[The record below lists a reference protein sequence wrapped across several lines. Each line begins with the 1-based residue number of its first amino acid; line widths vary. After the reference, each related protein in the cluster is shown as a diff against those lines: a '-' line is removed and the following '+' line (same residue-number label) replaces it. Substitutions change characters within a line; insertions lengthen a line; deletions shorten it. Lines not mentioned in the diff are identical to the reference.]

1 MPGIDSGAGAR
12 ERRIR
17 FRSDLRPR
25 WRHEDVRGDDCE
37 REERGVASRE
47 GRRRI
52 GRTPPGAEGTL
63 IRRHELRR
71 GRPVARSKVVI
82 TGGAGF
88 IGSHVA
94 DALVGEAEVVAID
107 HLKSG
112 KRANLAKAIQAGAT
126 LVKRDLLKGDL
137 GPIFRRAEV
146 VYHFA
151 ANPDVRLDRRGTKP
165 TIDENIVATHRVL
178 EACRAASV
186 PRIVFPS
193 TSTVYG
199 EAKVVPTPADYSPFE
214 PISLY
219 GASKLAGEA
228 LLSAYAHSFGVQ
240 ALVFRLA
247 NVVGPRSGH
256 CVVVDLVRKLAR
268 TPKRLEILGSDPGTA
283 KSYVHLD
290 DVVAGISTGVRAA
303 DQPVSVYNLGSDDTI
318 TVRSLADAICD
329 EFDLTDVEYR
339 WTGGAGG
346 GRGWAGDV
354 RVMQLAIDRIKSKG
368 WRPRKT
374 SEAAIRAAAKDAWAS
389 VGKSKPRV

>member
-1 MPGIDSGAGAR
+1 
-12 ERRIR
+12 
-17 FRSDLRPR
+17 
-25 WRHEDVRGDDCE
+25 
-37 REERGVASRE
+37 
-47 GRRRI
+47 
-52 GRTPPGAEGTL
+52 
-63 IRRHELRR
+63 
-71 GRPVARSKVVI
+71 VARPKVVI

-126 LVKRDLLKGDL
+126 LVKRDLLHGDL
-137 GPIFRRAEV
+137 RPIFRRAEV

-199 EAKVVPTPADYSPFE
+199 EAKVVPTPEDYSPLE
-214 PISLY
+214 PISVY
-219 GASKLAGEA
+219 GASKIAGEA
-228 LLSAYAHSFGVQ
+228 LLSAYAHTFGVQ

-256 CVVVDLVRKLAR
+256 GVVVDLVRKLAR
-268 TPKRLEILGSDPGTA
+268 NPKRLEILGSDPGTA

-290 DVVAGISTGVRAA
+290 DVVTGIRAGERRA
-303 DQPVSVYNLGSDDTI
+303 PGPFSVYNVGSEDAI
-318 TVRSLADAICD
+318 TVRALADAICEELGLD
-329 EFDLTDVEYR
+329 GVEYT

-346 GRGWAGDV
+346 GRGWTGDV
-354 RVMQLAIDRIKSKG
+354 RTMQLAVDRLRGKG

-374 SEAAIRAAAKDAWAS
+374 SEQAVRAAARDARTSILETRGA
-389 VGKSKPRV
+389 

>member
-1 MPGIDSGAGAR
+1 
-12 ERRIR
+12 
-17 FRSDLRPR
+17 
-25 WRHEDVRGDDCE
+25 
-37 REERGVASRE
+37 
-47 GRRRI
+47 
-52 GRTPPGAEGTL
+52 
-63 IRRHELRR
+63 
-71 GRPVARSKVVI
+71 VARPKVVI

-94 DALVGEAEVVAID
+94 DALVGQAEVVAVD
-107 HLKSG
+107 HLRAG
-112 KRANLAKAIQAGAT
+112 KRANLAKAIQEGAT
-126 LVKRDLLKGDL
+126 LVKRDLLRGDL
-137 GPIFRRAEV
+137 RPIFRRADV

-199 EAKVVPTPADYSPFE
+199 EAKVVPTPEDYSPFE

-240 ALVFRLA
+240 AVVFRLA

-256 CVVVDLVRKLAR
+256 GVVVDLVRKLAR
-268 TPKRLEILGSDPGTA
+268 NPKRLEILGSDPGTA

-290 DVVAGISTGVRAA
+290 DVLTGIRAGERGTSE
-303 DQPVSVYNLGSDDTI
+303 PFSVYNLGSEDAI
-318 TVRSLADAICD
+318 TVRTIADAICQELGLD
-329 EFDLTDVEYR
+329 GVEYA

-346 GRGWAGDV
+346 GRGWTGDV
-354 RVMQLAIDRIKSKG
+354 RTMQLAVDRLKRTG

-374 SEAAIRAAAKDAWAS
+374 SEQAVRAAARDAWS
-389 VGKSKPRV
+389 SIREPRGA